1 VAWPLQQAT
10 TAAAAS
16 TTDYSS
22 GRGRWG
28 NGVLGLREGGDGA
41 GVHDSGRG
49 GMEAR
54 NAAWPGA
61 WPVTMVAALWRA
73 RRCKNESREG
83 EASEEGVS

>member
-1 VAWPLQQAT
+1 
-10 TAAAAS
+10 
-16 TTDYSS
+16 
-22 GRGRWG
+22 
-28 NGVLGLREGGDGA
+28 VLGLREGGDGA